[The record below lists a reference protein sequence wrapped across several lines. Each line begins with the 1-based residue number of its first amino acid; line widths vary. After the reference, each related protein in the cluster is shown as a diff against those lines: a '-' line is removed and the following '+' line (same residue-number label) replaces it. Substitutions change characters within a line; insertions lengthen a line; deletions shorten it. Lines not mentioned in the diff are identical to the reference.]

1 MSFPLHLLLV
11 EDSEDDALLLLREL
25 RRGGFSITHQRVDTA
40 DALRAALQLQEWDLV
55 ISDHSMPNF
64 SGTAALQLVR
74 SLEPDI
80 PFMFVSGTIG
90 EETAVNA
97 LKSGA
102 QDYIMKTNLVRLVPA
117 IQRELKEVVE
127 RRERRRL
134 EQQVSQLQK
143 FEAIGRLA
151 GGIAH
156 DFNNVVGAI
165 MGWAELGRDETQVGS
180 RPHER
185 FIKIHEQARRAARLT
200 SQLLAFA
207 RRQVLT
213 RRKININDV
222 VSEGT
227 SLLQRVIGEH
237 IDIRRVLAADL
248 RVVSADSVQIDQVIM
263 NLCIN
268 ARDAMPNG
276 GRLTIHTSNVEVGE
290 DICRL
295 SSNARPGQYVLL
307 TVSDTGIGMD
317 ATTLEHIFEPFFT
330 TKELGRGT
338 GLGLST
344 VYGVVKQHDGVIT
357 VDSEPGRG
365 TTFRVYL
372 PALSGAPEPREIE
385 RNERG
390 RAGTE
395 TVLLAEDHHGL
406 REAAQEMLEVL
417 GYKVLLAVDGTTA
430 VQCFQANFDNIDIA
444 VLDVVMP
451 GLSGPEAYTQMAAM
465 RPDLGVVFTTG
476 HTSEVGILSSMMER
490 GASVLQKP
498 YDSASLS
505 RRIRTVLDSKHPTK
519 LTPFA

>member
-1 MSFPLHLLLV
+1 MNRCRPGEDDMSFPLRLLLV

-25 RRGGFSITHQRVDTA
+25 RRGGFTITHQRVDTA
-40 DALRAALQLQEWDLV
+40 VALRAALQLQEWDLV

-74 SLEPDI
+74 SLEPEI

-90 EETAVNA
+90 EETAVSA

-102 QDYIMKTNLVRLVPA
+102 QDYIMKTNLTRLVPA

-165 MGWAELGRDETQVGS
+165 MGWAELGRDEAPAGT

-213 RRKININDV
+213 RRKINVNDV
-222 VSEGT
+222 VTEGT

-237 IDIRRVLAADL
+237 IDIRRVLSTDL

-276 GRLTIHTSNVEVGE
+276 GRLTIETSNVEVGE

-295 SSNARPGQYVLL
+295 SSNATPGEYVLL
-307 TVSDTGIGMD
+307 RVSDTGIGMD

-357 VDSEPGRG
+357 VDSEPGQG

-372 PALSGAPEPREIE
+372 PSLSGPPEPREIE

-406 REAAQEMLEVL
+406 REAAHEMLEVL
-417 GYKVLLAVDGTTA
+417 GYKVLLAFDGTMA
-430 VQCFQANFDNIDIA
+430 VQVFQANSDIIDIA

-451 GLSGPEAYTQMAAM
+451 GLSGPEAY
-465 RPDLGVVFTTG
+465 
-476 HTSEVGILSSMMER
+476 
-490 GASVLQKP
+490 
-498 YDSASLS
+498 
-505 RRIRTVLDSKHPTK
+505 
-519 LTPFA
+519 